1 MRSGCF
7 ACFFCVKLACFFA
20 SYLLHIVIGLQGLP
34 QVLLFRVQFLK
45 EALLLPALTNGDE
58 KVIGGLACL
67 MSEIGQAVCSLLSL
81 FLFSV

>member
-1 MRSGCF
+1 MFGLPFLC
-7 ACFFCVKLACFFA
+7 KIGMFFA
-20 SYLLHIVIGLQGLP
+20 SYLLRIVIGLQGLP

-67 MSEIGQAVCSLLSL
+67 MSEIGQAVCS
-81 FLFSV
+81 